1 MSSLEIWL
9 LALAL
14 AMDCFTVAIT
24 SGIIQRRWSG
34 RTALSV
40 SLSFGLFQGLMP
52 IIGWMCT
59 RYLHGVI
66 ESFDHWIA
74 FGLLVFLGGR
84 MIYEGLKGEESTHH
98 FDPSDLKTILL
109 LGIAVS
115 IDALAVG
122 ISFACVG
129 IIHWEQLCFPVL
141 IITLVS
147 CVLALLGYILGV
159 AFGKRLH
166 LPAEP
171 LGGLILIIIGCRI
184 LYEHLAG

>member
-52 IIGWMCT
+52 VIGWMCT
-59 RYLHGVI
+59 RYLYGVI

-122 ISFACVG
+122 ISFACIG

-159 AFGKRLH
+159 AFGKRLR

-184 LYEHLAG
+184 LYEHLVG

>member
-1 MSSLEIWL
+1 
-9 LALAL
+9 
-14 AMDCFTVAIT
+14 
-24 SGIIQRRWSG
+24 
-34 RTALSV
+34 
-40 SLSFGLFQGLMP
+40 
-52 IIGWMCT
+52 
-59 RYLHGVI
+59 
-66 ESFDHWIA
+66 
-74 FGLLVFLGGR
+74 

-129 IIHWEQLCFPVL
+129 ITHWDQLCFPVL

-159 AFGKRLH
+159 AFGKRLR

-184 LYEHLAG
+184 LYEHLLG